1 MYQQVFFTRR
11 KPDPERWSNWTKL
24 QNWLLAEWE
33 KDKGPLTFILGLII
47 LHQVVK
53 TEIF

>member
-11 KPDPERWSNWTKL
+11 KRDPERWSNSAKL

-33 KDKGPLTFILGLII
+33 KDKDLLTVILGLII
-47 LHQVVK
+47 LHQAVK
-53 TEIF
+53 TQIF